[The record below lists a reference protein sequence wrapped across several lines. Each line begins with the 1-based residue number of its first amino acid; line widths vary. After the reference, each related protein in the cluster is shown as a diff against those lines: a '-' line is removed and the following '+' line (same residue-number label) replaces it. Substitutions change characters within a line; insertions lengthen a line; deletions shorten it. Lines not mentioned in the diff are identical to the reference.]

1 MNGRGSFITL
11 EGGEG
16 TGKSTQVAR
25 LADALKGAG
34 IEAVVTREPG
44 GAEGAEEIR
53 TLLVRGNVVR
63 WEPMTEVL
71 LHYAARSEHLQ
82 KTVLPALDRGQWVI
96 SDRFADS
103 TMAYQG
109 HGHGIDREVIEDLH
123 RLVVGEFAPDLTVI
137 LDLDVVTGL
146 ERAKSV
152 HPGEDRYERMDI
164 EFHRRLRQG
173 FLDIAEKEPDRCAVI
188 DASGS
193 VEEVNRALCDIVSRR
208 LGVSL

>member
-25 LADALKGAG
+25 LADALTGAG

-53 TLLVRGNVVR
+53 ALLVRGNVVR

-82 KTVLPALDRGQWVI
+82 KTVMPALDRGQWVI

-109 HGHGIDREVIEDLH
+109 HGHGIDREVIEGLH

-137 LDLDVVTGL
+137 LDLDVEAGL